1 MRILHLAD
9 IHLDTSFQGRSSR
22 IRSRLRQATR
32 DALRNGVDVALD
44 RGAHA
49 VLIAGDLFD
58 GDRLSFESERFL
70 LRQLQRL
77 TAEGVTVVY
86 ATGNH
91 DPGSAPGTRRPVA
104 WPAGVA
110 VVADATPKRIPVHD
124 HDGEPVGWV
133 TAAGHATA
141 RETRDLAVEFPTPDG
156 LLPEVA
162 LLHTQVV
169 GSRDAESHDPY
180 APAELGTLIGAGYD
194 YWALGHVHTRQALS
208 DLPGV
213 HYPGNI
219 QGRTPRECGAKGGL
233 LVEVRRGFAPQVE
246 FVPLAPVRW
255 EELVLDDPVDVGSV
269 DGLIRL
275 ARDRWRALRASDPGA
290 GAEWMV
296 RVVIRGATPLWREL
310 SDEEDRLHLGAE
322 LEAVLQAME
331 VQVEAE
337 RLHAPVSVDEH
348 RGREDVLG
356 AALELLTK
364 LRDGQVELP
373 GLAEELCGPLDAG
386 DLRGYLRRILEN
398 GEGEILSR
406 LRSEQ
411 G

>member
-22 IRSRLRQATR
+22 IRGRLRQATR

-70 LRQLQRL
+70 LGQLQRL

-91 DPGSAPGTRRPVA
+91 DPGSAPGTRRPVE
-104 WPAGVA
+104 WPNGVA
-110 VVADATPKRIPVHD
+110 VVADPTPTRIPVHGQ
-124 HDGEPVGWV
+124 DGEVVGWV

-141 RETRDLAVEFPTPDG
+141 RETRDLAVAFPRPDG
-156 LLPEVA
+156 PLPEVA

-180 APAELGTLIGAGYD
+180 APAELDTLIGAGYD
-194 YWALGHVHTRQALS
+194 YWALGHVHARQSLS

-213 HYPGNI
+213 HYAGNI
-219 QGRTPRECGAKGGL
+219 QGRTPRERGAKGGL

-246 FVPLAPVRW
+246 FLPLAPVRW
-255 EELVLDDPVDVGSV
+255 EEVVLDDPIDVGSV

-275 ARDRWRALRASDPGA
+275 AGDRWRSLRAGDPGV

-348 RGREDVLG
+348 RGRDDVLG
-356 AALELLTK
+356 AALDLLTK

-373 GLAEELCGPLDAG
+373 GLAEELVGPPDAR
-386 DLRGYLRRILEN
+386 DLQDYLHRILEG
-398 GEGEILSR
+398 GEGEVLSR

-411 G
+411 E